1 MAKPPANS
9 IEGRALPYVERIE
22 RVKSEI
28 QTIQD
33 KAKADCKDLQ
43 ETIRDIFVEVKS
55 HGLPV
60 RAVRGVVK
68 YRDLERKQAAI
79 ADKLDIDEASTY
91 QALVD
96 ALGDLGRA
104 AAERAGVVVNLAR

>member
-1 MAKPPANS
+1 MAEEVAKGAKDCGKTSHPARCEA
-9 IEGRALPYVERIE
+9 I
-22 RVKSEI
+22 
-28 QTIQD
+28 
-33 KAKADCKDLQ
+33 KAAKEACKDKQ
-43 ETIRDIFVEVKS
+43 ADIKDIYSEVKS

>member
-1 MAKPPANS
+1 MAKPAANS
-9 IEGRALPYVERIE
+9 IEGRALPYVERVE
-22 RVKSEI
+22 RVKDEI
-28 QTIQD
+28 ADLIQAC
-33 KAKADCKDLQ
+33 KEACKDKQ
-43 ETIRDIFVEVKS
+43 ADIKDIYSEVKS

-79 ADKLDIDEASTY
+79 ADKLDLDEASTY

>member
-1 MAKPPANS
+1 MVKPAGNS
-9 IEGRALPYVERIE
+9 IEGRALPYVERVE
-22 RVKSEI
+22 RLKDEI
-28 QTIQD
+28 ADLIQAC
-33 KAKADCKDLQ
+33 KEACKDKQ
-43 ETIRDIFVEVKS
+43 ADIKDIFAEVKS

-104 AAERAGVVVNLAR
+104 AADRADVVVNLAR